1 MRTQV
6 VAMSTGR
13 QSEFDQRTALEKR
26 VRSMRRWRLAIS
38 SAGLVLGVV
47 LVLTGKTLVG
57 VIIGGLAAARLVM
70 FARFAFSHRGRP
82 RRLNADERDWLR
94 TQARNEFLVAAQ
106 VVGCPARE
114 LRHHFAQGKSIAD
127 IATERSVALP
137 NVIAAI
143 AADLA
148 AKARDASAMGTL
160 SENDAQRI
168 RDLAPRIADRLVH
181 GHRGDFT

>member
-1 MRTQV
+1 
-6 VAMSTGR
+6 MSTGR

-82 RRLNADERDWLR
+82 RGINADERDWLR
-94 TQARNEFLVAAQ
+94 RQARDEFLVAAQ

-114 LRHHFAQGKSIAD
+114 LRQHFAQGKSIAD
-127 IATERSVALP
+127 VATELSVALAK
-137 NVIAAI
+137 VTAAI

-148 AKARDASAMGTL
+148 AKARDASTMGTL
-160 SENDAQRI
+160 SDNDAQRI
-168 RDLAPRIADRLVH
+168 QDLAPRVADRLVH
-181 GHRGDFT
+181 GRRGDFTESRRPF